1 VKRAAGDNTKC
12 SRNALTSSSSLLK
25 CVKFAF
31 SYAIN
36 GAILRRSGVNIK

>member
-1 VKRAAGDNTKC
+1 VITQ
-12 SRNALTSSSSLLK
+12 NAVAMRSPQAHSSSLLK